1 MEELNIDNYKIA
13 LQEIKQKDILCSW
26 IRRLNV
32 VQMVKLP
39 QTTYRFSAIPIK
51 IPTLFLIEIDKL
63 ILKFIRKCKKSQ
75 DKFF

>member
-32 VQMVKLP
+32 V
-39 QTTYRFSAIPIK
+39 
-51 IPTLFLIEIDKL
+51 
-63 ILKFIRKCKKSQ
+63 
-75 DKFF
+75 